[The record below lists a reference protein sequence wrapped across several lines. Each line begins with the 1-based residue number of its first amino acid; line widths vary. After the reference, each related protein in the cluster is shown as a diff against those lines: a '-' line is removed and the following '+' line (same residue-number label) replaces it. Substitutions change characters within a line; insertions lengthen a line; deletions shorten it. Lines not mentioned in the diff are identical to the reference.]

1 MDVRGRRLRKR
12 SDEVTAFTSSMAFD
26 GQIARQTIRT
36 NMAHMISLIEG
47 KEVRRDVGRKCL
59 AFLSAAPLTVRRG
72 AIAEDFHQLLE
83 QQAVDALGV
92 EVAGYLNLGKSR
104 NDQVATAI
112 RMELREE
119 IVSLVVAARELQ
131 SSLLN
136 IARISGRT
144 VIPGYTHLQ
153 RAQPVTVAHY
163 CFAHFD
169 AIQRDVERL
178 IQLYA
183 RVNVSPMGAAALGGT
198 SVRVQRRLVAE
209 LLGFEGIVANAMDA
223 VSSRDFAVEAL
234 AVASILMLDVSR
246 LSEELVLWSSKEFGF
261 IEISDEYAASSSI
274 MPQKKNPV
282 VAEMA
287 RAKCGSVLGA
297 LTAVTTILKSLP
309 YSYNL
314 DLQETTPH
322 LWRGMGDAISSVRMM
337 GGMVSTMKFNAHA
350 IGLSI
355 RGDYSTATALA
366 NYLVSKRRISFREA
380 HAIVGELVA
389 ISAEEGT
396 PFESTVAQRIGVVS
410 SRISKKISIS
420 EETAREILEPEGFLA
435 AVVTEGGS
443 NPANIPHE
451 VEKRSRQLSGS
462 GIRIAWIKTSLS
474 SSERKMER
482 RVEAITREVKG

>member
-1 MDVRGRRLRKR
+1 VDVRGRRLRKR

-26 GQIARQTIRT
+26 GQIASQTIRT

-47 KEVRRDVGRKCL
+47 KEVTPDVGRKCL
-59 AFLSAAPLTVRRG
+59 LFLSEAPTVG
-72 AIAEDFHQLLE
+72 KKNEHAEDFHQFLE
-83 QQAVDALGV
+83 QKAVDALGV

-112 RMELREE
+112 RMKLREE
-119 IVSLVVAARELQ
+119 ILTLVNAVRELQ
-131 SSLLN
+131 SALLN
-136 IARISGRT
+136 VARTFGRT

-169 AIQRDVERL
+169 ALQRDVERL
-178 IQLYA
+178 LQLYP

-198 SVRVQRRLVAE
+198 PVRLQRRLVAE
-209 LLGFEGIVANAMDA
+209 LLGFDGVVANAMDA
-223 VSSRDFAVEAL
+223 VSSRDVAVEAL
-234 AVASILMLDVSR
+234 SVASILMLDVSR

-261 IEISDEYAASSSI
+261 IELSDEYAAGSSI

-282 VAEMA
+282 VAELA
-287 RAKCGSVLGA
+287 RAKSGSVLGA
-297 LTAVTTILKSLP
+297 LTAVTAIMKSLP

-322 LWRGMGDAISSVRMM
+322 LWRGLSDASSSVALLS
-337 GGMVSTMKFNAHA
+337 GMVSTLKFKPRA

-366 NYLVSKRRISFREA
+366 DYLARQKGISFREA

-389 ISAEEGT
+389 MSNEEGT
-396 PFESTVAQRIGVVS
+396 PFEKVVAQRIGRVS
-410 SRISKKISIS
+410 SRLARRLTIS
-420 EETAREILEPEGFLA
+420 EKEAAKILEPEGFLA
-435 AVVTEGGS
+435 AIVTEGGS
-443 NPANIPHE
+443 NPAKIPE
-451 VEKRSRQLSGS
+451 GVEMRARQLGGS
-462 GIRIAWIKTSLS
+462 GGKVARIATSMKD
-474 SSERKMER
+474 SERKMLR
-482 RVEAITREVKG
+482 RVEVITKEVKD